1 MSETAPSF
9 YEDFLTA
16 KAEIKNIIKD
26 KAVHGKRIS
35 YSYVQLETIL
45 EIVNPILAAHHLFL
59 TQDVSTT
66 DNSVSVQTTLYSTS
80 GEHLSSGHLTFPHV
94 DSNNA
99 QEYGTQITYMRRY
112 QLIAFLAIPVNDP
125 DTDGVPPTPSA
136 SGAYVN
142 PEAVQV
148 FQRLESVQLPKQ
160 QWPDFL
166 LSATGHPVMNRQQLT
181 SGEAKKILKDF
192 DLYYRR
198 FTAAG
203 QSQPEIA
210 QF

>member
-1 MSETAPSF
+1 MSEPATSF

-16 KAEIKNIIKD
+16 KSEIKNIIKD
-26 KAVHGKRIS
+26 KAVHGKNIS

-99 QEYGTQITYMRRY
+99 QQYGTQITYMRRY
-112 QLIAFLAIPVNDP
+112 QLVAFLAIPVNDP

-148 FQRLESVQLPKQ
+148 FQRLESVQLPTN
-160 QWPDFL
+160 QWADFL
-166 LSATGHPVMNRQQLT
+166 LSATGHPVANRQQLG

-198 FTAAG
+198 FTAPK
-203 QSQPEIA
+203 QPQPEIA